1 MYHKGMDQVIPEE
14 VLDDGRVASAHQSMR
29 RLRPSTPV
37 SLMPQ
42 TGNTIEC
49 YIGEPIDFTEDVRKF
64 WRSTLESL
72 QLYEHLTNKIRE
84 AVLQLEAEAYQR
96 KSRSSQ

>member
-1 MYHKGMDQVIPEE
+1 M
-14 VLDDGRVASAHQSMR
+14 L
-29 RLRPSTPV
+29 L
-37 SLMPQ
+37 
-42 TGNTIEC
+42 
-49 YIGEPIDFTEDVRKF
+49 IGEPIDFTEDVRKF
-64 WRSTLESL
+64 VEAYPYQLTDWRSTLESL

>member
-1 MYHKGMDQVIPEE
+1 MA
-14 VLDDGRVASAHQSMR
+14 VLPQLINPLGGSAHPPPC
-29 RLRPSTPV
+29 LL

-49 YIGEPIDFTEDVRKF
+49 YIGEPIDLTEDVRKF
-64 WRSTLESL
+64 VEAYPYQLTDWQSTLESL

>member
-1 MYHKGMDQVIPEE
+1 M
-14 VLDDGRVASAHQSMR
+14 L
-29 RLRPSTPV
+29 L
-37 SLMPQ
+37 
-42 TGNTIEC
+42 
-49 YIGEPIDFTEDVRKF
+49 IGEPIDFTEDVRKF
-64 WRSTLESL
+64 VEAYPSKLTDWRSTLESL

>member
-1 MYHKGMDQVIPEE
+1 M
-14 VLDDGRVASAHQSMR
+14 LDDGLVTSAHQSMR

-42 TGNTIEC
+42 TWITIEC
-49 YIGEPIDFTEDVRKF
+49 YIGEPIDLTEDVRKF
-64 WRSTLESL
+64 VEAYPSKLTDWRSTLESL